1 MRVER
6 DIVICRPVD
15 EVFAFVT
22 DMHNVTRWTPACEIR
37 QVGEGPMA
45 VGARF
50 VQVGEIL
57 GRRIEATTEVTEYA
71 PSATFAFKT
80 VSGPIPLRNTFRF
93 FGVSEGT
100 RVEIVG
106 EGEPGSLFKLVGPL
120 FNAAIRKQI
129 ETQLEK
135 LKNILEGRG

>member
-6 DIVICRPVD
+6 SVIICCPV
-15 EVFAFVT
+15 EKVFAFVT
-22 DMHNVTRWTPACEIR
+22 NMHNVTRWTPAREIR
-37 QVGEGPMA
+37 QVGQGPME

-50 VQVGEIL
+50 IQAGELL
-57 GRRIEATTEVTEYA
+57 GRRMEATTEVTEYA
-71 PSATFAFKT
+71 PPNAFAFKT
-80 VSGPIPLRNTFRF
+80 VSGPIPLSNTFRF
-93 FGVSEGT
+93 LGVSEGT

-106 EGEPGSLFKLVGPL
+106 EGEPGSLFKLAGPL
-120 FNAAIRKQI
+120 FNAALRRQI

>member
-6 DIVICRPVD
+6 SVVICRPV
-15 EVFAFVT
+15 EKVFAFVT

-37 QVGEGPMA
+37 QVGQGPMA

-71 PSATFAFKT
+71 PPDAFAFKT

-93 FGVSEGT
+93 FNVSEGT

-106 EGEPGSLFKLVGPL
+106 EGEPGSLFKLAGPL
-120 FNAAIRKQI
+120 FNVAIRKQI

-135 LKNILEGRG
+135 LKNILEGCG

>member
-6 DIVICRPVD
+6 SVVICRPVD

-22 DMHNVTRWTPACEIR
+22 DMDNVTRWTPACEIR
-37 QVGEGPMA
+37 QMGQGPMA

-57 GRRIEATTEVTEYA
+57 GRRIEAMTEVTAYT
-71 PSATFAFKT
+71 PPDVFAFKT
-80 VSGPIPLRNTFRF
+80 ISGPIPLSNAFRF
-93 FGVSEGT
+93 VPVPEGT

-106 EGEPGSLFKLVGPL
+106 EGEPGSVFKLAGPL